1 MIASSTASVL
11 APPSLCRAMG
21 HRLNFI
27 DITRTCHSRSSQTG
41 NAMPPYDVTPIQPP
55 HPTRCLPLWHAI
67 NFYERTTLFINSQ
80 TALPKL
86 INFYVQLLSP
96 TFAAYT
102 RDCPNPITRHNQ
114 PELTRASLLRVRQ
127 WHAPCGE

>member
-1 MIASSTASVL
+1 MFATVAVAFYDCFKHRLSPCPTSPSSF
-11 APPSLCRAMG
+11 CRAMG

-55 HPTRCLPLWHAI
+55 PPSRCLPLWHAI

-80 TALPKL
+80 TALPQ
-86 INFYVQLLSP
+86 VDQLLCTVAFP
-96 TFAAYT
+96 
-102 RDCPNPITRHNQ
+102 PPLPPILATALIQ
-114 PELTRASLLRVRQ
+114 LRVIINQ
-127 WHAPCGE
+127 S